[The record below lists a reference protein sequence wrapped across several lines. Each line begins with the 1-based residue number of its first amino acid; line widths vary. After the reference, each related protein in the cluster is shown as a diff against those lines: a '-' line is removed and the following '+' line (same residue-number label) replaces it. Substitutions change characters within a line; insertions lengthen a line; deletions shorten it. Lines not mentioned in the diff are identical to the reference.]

1 MIKQLILGGVRS
13 GKSKIAQQL
22 AIDSHL
28 DVIYIAT
35 SEARDAEMQTRI
47 DQHRAQRP
55 SHWQTIEEPL
65 CLAQTIEQNAGQ
77 QQCLLVECLTLWLN
91 NLLML
96 EDNDRLR
103 AELSAFTTLITKLHS
118 PIILV
123 SNESNMGITPLGEL
137 SRHYCDEVG
146 LLHQQLATQCD
157 RVILSVAGLPLT
169 LKGEKYE
176 I

>member
-47 DQHRAQRP
+47 NQHRAQRP
-55 SHWQTIEEPL
+55 SHWQTIEESL
-65 CLAQTIEQNAGQ
+65 CLAQTIEQHADQ
-77 QQCLLVECLTLWLN
+77 QHCILVECLTLWLS

-96 EDNDRLR
+96 KNSDRLR
-103 AELSAFTTLITKLHS
+103 TELSAFTTLITRLQS
-118 PIILV
+118 PVILV
-123 SNESNMGITPLGEL
+123 SNESNMGVTPLGEL
-137 SRHYCDEVG
+137 SRHYCDEMG
-146 LLHQQLATQCD
+146 ILHQQLAAQCD

-176 I
+176 T